1 MQVRSDSISFVT
13 SAIHNAGVVVAVA
26 VAARDRELLR
36 SGGSVVTNDG
46 HRRRQLHGGAAGAEG
61 RLGRPPRQVRG
72 HQRVRLRLRPQ
83 RALVAACAAP
93 RGHAARAV
101 PGRAR
106 AAPRPTATMA
116 ASSPEAEEGALRLL
130 AMVVTSHA
138 MLPTDVEASGLN
150 HPANVL
156 PPILGFL
163 HSSAVLLCIQRV
175 NTLPYLSMLI
185 DGKLRT
191 LCIHAAT

>member
-1 MQVRSDSISFVT
+1 MMAIAGDNFTVVQRVPRDVSDGLLGKFADT
-13 SAIHNAGVVVAVA
+13 SAFGFDYDRSALWSPLVLRPEAMLLAQCPAGPG
-26 VAARDRELLR
+26 RRR
-36 SGGSVVTNDG
+36 GRRPRWR
-46 HRRRQLHGGAAGAEG
+46 HRRRKRRKVRAYRSISRSLESGVSVYWAAAELSVHRSISTHNWMVFG
-61 RLGRPPRQVRG
+61 L
-72 HQRVRLRLRPQ
+72 
-83 RALVAACAAP
+83 A
-93 RGHAARAV
+93 
-101 PGRAR
+101 
-106 AAPRPTATMA
+106 
-116 ASSPEAEEGALRLL
+116 GALRLL